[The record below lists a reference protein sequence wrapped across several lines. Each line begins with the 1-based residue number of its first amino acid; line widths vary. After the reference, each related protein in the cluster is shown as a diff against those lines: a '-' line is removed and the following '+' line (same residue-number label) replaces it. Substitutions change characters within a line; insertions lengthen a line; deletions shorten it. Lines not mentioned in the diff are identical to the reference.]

1 MGLVEWLQNLDI
13 SQWVLTSDYGFP
25 ILLACHS
32 IGLAGVV
39 GILAMLDLRVLG
51 LGKGISLESF
61 SRLMPIAWL
70 GFVINA
76 LSGTLLF
83 MANAGRLLDNWGFLL
98 KMSGVVL
105 GGVISWALWR
115 QLRQSPRGAGQP
127 KVYAVTRPAQI
138 IASVSLLVWLGTI
151 VFGRLTAYIMDHALL
166 HGAS

>member
-1 MGLVEWLQNLDI
+1 VDWLQNLEI

-25 ILLACHS
+25 ILLAFHS

-39 GILAMLDLRVLG
+39 GILTMLDLRVLG
-51 LGKGISLESF
+51 LGKGIPLASF
-61 SRLMPIAWL
+61 SRLMPVAWL
-70 GFVINA
+70 GFTINA

-83 MANAGRLLDNWGFLL
+83 MANAGRLLNNWGFLL

-105 GGVISWALWR
+105 GGAISWALWK
-115 QLRQSPRGAGQP
+115 QLRQTPQVVGAP

-166 HGAS
+166 HGGS

>member
-1 MGLVEWLQNLDI
+1 LVEWLQNLDI

-25 ILLACHS
+25 ILLAFHS

-51 LGKGISLESF
+51 LGKGVSLESF

-70 GFVINA
+70 GFAVNA
-76 LSGTLLF
+76 LSGSLLF

-105 GGVISWALWR
+105 GGVISWVLWR
-115 QLRQSPRGAGQP
+115 QLRQAPAAPGGK

-138 IASVSLLVWLGTI
+138 IASISLMIWLGTI

-166 HGAS
+166 HGGS